1 MSQNEWIYSMAM
13 PLLPQQPAPVTRRE
27 AALTACFLLPA
38 VDALTELFQALRA
51 ETDRELG
58 PSLGS
63 KYGKPYPLSCCRQ
76 ITQDVLS
83 RLGTALAK
91 PDHRGARALHAFLAA
106 GGSGRCVW
114 GALRGQYFQTAL
126 QFGGLYV
133 DVANDT
139 VTVTKPKVEIL
150 PMEKAGLEAVRRAEH
165 FAEIATKYWGIQ
177 VFANHALPTLA
188 PLLPMIGVVPGQPPV
203 LHSATDYMIELFC
216 QDNFV
221 RSEMWLSQGPMPPAE
236 VVEELRKRCP
246 DDVLTANPC
255 ANAEAAI
262 AACRSARVQ
271 KLATNAE
278 WRDSCVKDF
287 LRVHP
292 AAPTVPAARPLAKAL
307 NIVWRTD
314 NGARQGWRHSEQT
327 RKKRMQ

>member
-1 MSQNEWIYSMAM
+1 MVV
-13 PLLPQQPAPVTRRE
+13 PLLPQQPAPISRRE
-27 AALTACFLLPA
+27 AALTAFFLLPA
-38 VDALTELFQALRA
+38 VDALTELFLALRA
-51 ETDRELG
+51 ETDQELG
-58 PSLGS
+58 PSLES

-91 PDHRGARALHAFLAA
+91 PNHRGARALHAFLAA

-150 PMEKAGLEAVRRAEH
+150 PMDKAGLEAVRGAGH
-165 FAEIATKYWGIQ
+165 FAEIANKYWGLQ

-188 PLLPMIGVVPGQPPV
+188 PLLPIIGVVPGQAPI

-216 QDNFV
+216 RDNFV
-221 RSEMWLSQGPMPPAE
+221 QSEIWLSQGPIPPAE

-246 DDVLTANPC
+246 KDLLAVNSC
-255 ANAEAAI
+255 ANAEAAV
-262 AACRSARVQ
+262 AACRSARAE
-271 KLATNAE
+271 KLAINAE
-278 WRDSCVKDF
+278 WRKACIEDF
-287 LRVHP
+287 FRSHPPIAQATSAVHP
-292 AAPTVPAARPLAKAL
+292 PAKAM
-307 NIVWRTD
+307 NIVWSSSGNT
-314 NGARQGWRHSEQT
+314 RHGL
-327 RKKRMQ
+327 RKSGSVGMKSIRR